1 MDMWNLSVYRNAPR
15 NMKTKARTSPTPTP
29 NPPPPP
35 AGKTPDFAA
44 MTRRLALTAA
54 L

>member
-15 NMKTKARTSPTPTP
+15 NLKPKARTSPAPTP
-29 NPPPPP
+29 NPPPPTH
-35 AGKTPDFAA
+35 GRQDPDFSA
-44 MTRRLALTAA
+44 MARRLAAAA